1 LHTCNNGCI
10 FIVLKQT
17 KNIMKNLIQ
26 NIENKLQ
33 EGYKLQE
40 VVTHKSSHYFYIT
53 RPDGIQLVAR
63 LSDHEAIAASSKSH
77 VQVISDI
84 AGLHIDFEFATIY
97 DENDFEV
104 ELTKAES
111 LKQLNAFYNIE
122 LNENN
127 ISDFDEFSCII
138 ETEDWKVKDEIIATY
153 ISNEITKVEAT
164 NLY

>member
-1 LHTCNNGCI
+1 
-10 FIVLKQT
+10 
-17 KNIMKNLIQ
+17 MKNLIE
-26 NIENKLQ
+26 NIEAKLQ
-33 EGYKLQE
+33 KGYKFQE
-40 VVTHKSSHYFYIT
+40 VVTHKSSNYFYIT
-53 RPDGIQLVAR
+53 RPDGIQLIAR

-84 AGLHIDFEFATIY
+84 AGLHIDFEFAAIY
-97 DENDFEV
+97 DEDDFEV
-104 ELTKAES
+104 ELTKAEV

-122 LNENN
+122 LSENN

-138 ETEDWKVKDEIIATY
+138 EIENWKVKDEIIATY